1 FLSRGA
7 LTRTLGDL
15 LARERVDI
23 VDSHATL
30 DRRALAWMRWRGRL
44 PQALVVTRRTM
55 PRTSPVEL
63 LPVGLTADRT
73 IAVSEAVARALRH
86 RLHPG
91 ARLRVVPNGIALERV
106 DAAVP
111 APDLA
116 AARAA
121 LGDNGGRHVV
131 AIVSRLKDQHV
142 VLQALPSITRGVVV
156 ACVGVEPDARLRG
169 LAEAAP
175 PRHRVVFVPLIDR
188 PLAFYHLAAL
198 AALPSRMEGLSQALL
213 EAMALGLPVVASA
226 AGGNLDLVRPG
237 ETGLLLPPLDPAA
250 WAAALE
256 RLLGDAGL
264 AHRLAQAGRALVRR
278 EFTLE
283 RTAEH
288 TEAVYREALA
298 RRAAGRLLAAAASR

>member
-1 FLSRGA
+1 
-7 LTRTLGDL
+7 
-15 LARERVDI
+15 
-23 VDSHATL
+23 
-30 DRRALAWMRWRGRL
+30 
-44 PQALVVTRRTM
+44 
-55 PRTSPVEL
+55 
-63 LPVGLTADRT
+63 
-73 IAVSEAVARALRH
+73 
-86 RLHPG
+86 
-91 ARLRVVPNGIALERV
+91 
-106 DAAVP
+106 
-111 APDLA
+111 
-116 AARAA
+116 
-121 LGDNGGRHVV
+121 
-131 AIVSRLKDQHV
+131 

-198 AALPSRMEGLSQALL
+198 AALPSRMEGMSQALL

-226 AGGNLDLVRPG
+226 AGGNLDMVRSG

-256 RLLGDAGL
+256 RLLGDAGF
-264 AHRLAQAGRALVRR
+264 AQRLAQAGRALVRR

-283 RTAEH
+283 RTAER
-288 TEAVYREALA
+288 TEAVYREALE